1 MLKMNI
7 TYTTQEELDELLT
20 LLSQQ
25 YEEVMLAKKTK
36 KQKKNEVTVVAKGIK
51 QVIPMFRAP
60 FLPK

>member
-1 MLKMNI
+1 MNI

-36 KQKKNEVTVVAKGIK
+36 KQKTKYCYRRRVLH
-51 QVIPMFRAP
+51 R
-60 FLPK
+60 